1 MPEGF
6 FGHFLNEDY
15 YEVAA
20 VEAAGYYKF
29 ANRDQNEASLRCLQ
43 EAELIIAASET
54 ASCDSG
60 RDSLEAARVQS
71 RQRLSSAREIYA
83 CNPGRFLSVATALL
97 LDKRRASKSNLNRL
111 AIRRCHAG

>member
-29 ANRDQNEASLRCLQ
+29 ADRDQNEASLRCLQ
-43 EAELIIAASET
+43 EAELIIAASGTEP
-54 ASCDSG
+54 
-60 RDSLEAARVQS
+60 L
-71 RQRLSSAREIYA
+71 
-83 CNPGRFLSVATALL
+83 AT
-97 LDKRRASKSNLNRL
+97 RA
-111 AIRRCHAG
+111 AIRLKQRGYNRDKGLVQQEKYVHATLDASLVLLPPFCST

>member
-29 ANRDQNEASLRCLQ
+29 ANRDQNEASLRCPQ
-43 EAELIIAASET
+43 EAELIIAASGTEP
-54 ASCDSG
+54 
-60 RDSLEAARVQS
+60 L
-71 RQRLSSAREIYA
+71 
-83 CNPGRFLSVATALL
+83 AT
-97 LDKRRASKSNLNRL
+97 RA
-111 AIRRCHAG
+111 AIRLKQRGCNRDKGLVQQEKYVHATLDASLVLLPPFCST